1 MNLLSFAA
9 RNLLRRPVRAAVVTL
24 SVGLAVGAALS
35 LVALSVSIERSTSEG
50 MGEHGADMVV
60 VQRDAVDFFS
70 SSIPES
76 SGPLIAALPG
86 VRKVASDLVMFAPID
101 HRQQK
106 LVFGWPNDS
115 FSWATTPFLA
125 GRAPGPG
132 ERHVAVLGAGAAEQ
146 LHKGVGD
153 AIDFF
158 DDDYKIIGVADFK
171 STFNHAAIFVPLR
184 DMQEAAFRAGQV
196 TGFHVLLE
204 PGLSSREIDALSAKI
219 ASLGRLYAA
228 PTEDLMRNDRYLA
241 VLRAVSRAVSWIA
254 LTMGALSVLN
264 ALLMAVQ
271 ERIREIGVMMAIGWR
286 SGATMALIVLE
297 GAIVGV
303 VGSALGLGFGW
314 AASLL
319 FGSVPMIGEYIS
331 FHPTLTV
338 TAPILLGSI
347 ALCLLGSLYPAWR
360 ATLLSPSAAF
370 RTS

>member
-1 MNLLSFAA
+1 
-9 RNLLRRPVRAAVVTL
+9 
-24 SVGLAVGAALS
+24 
-35 LVALSVSIERSTSEG
+35 
-50 MGEHGADMVV
+50 
-60 VQRDAVDFFS
+60 
-70 SSIPES
+70 
-76 SGPLIAALPG
+76 
-86 VRKVASDLVMFAPID
+86 
-101 HRQQK
+101 
-106 LVFGWPNDS
+106 
-115 FSWATTPFLA
+115 
-125 GRAPGPG
+125 
-132 ERHVAVLGAGAAEQ
+132 
-146 LHKGVGD
+146 
-153 AIDFF
+153 
-158 DDDYKIIGVADFK
+158 
-171 STFNHAAIFVPLR
+171 
-184 DMQEAAFRAGQV
+184 
-196 TGFHVLLE
+196 
-204 PGLSSREIDALSAKI
+204 
-219 ASLGRLYAA
+219 
-228 PTEDLMRNDRYLA
+228 MRNDRYLA

-297 GAIVGV
+297 GAMVGV
-303 VGSALGLGFGW
+303 AGSALGLGFGW

>member
-1 MNLLSFAA
+1 M
-9 RNLLRRPVRAAVVTL
+9 RAAVVTL

-125 GRAPGPG
+125 GRAPGPN

-158 DDDYKIIGVADFK
+158 DDDYKIIGVADFNRR
-171 STFNHAAIFVPLR
+171 SIMLR
-184 DMQEAAFRAGQV
+184 SSCRCATCRRRRFEPVRSP
-196 TGFHVLLE
+196 GF
-204 PGLSSREIDALSAKI
+204 
-219 ASLGRLYAA
+219 
-228 PTEDLMRNDRYLA
+228 MCCW
-241 VLRAVSRAVSWIA
+241 SRACRRA
-254 LTMGALSVLN
+254 
-264 ALLMAVQ
+264 
-271 ERIREIGVMMAIGWR
+271 R
-286 SGATMALIVLE
+286 S
-297 GAIVGV
+297 
-303 VGSALGLGFGW
+303 
-314 AASLL
+314 
-319 FGSVPMIGEYIS
+319 
-331 FHPTLTV
+331 TL
-338 TAPILLGSI
+338 
-347 ALCLLGSLYPAWR
+347 
-360 ATLLSPSAAF
+360 
-370 RTS
+370 